1 MYEAMDREI
10 QQMREREREGEMQ
23 IKRTKLAGDFKT
35 PQKSRTRI
43 VPEVWEELASR
54 RDHNLNV

>member
-1 MYEAMDREI
+1 
-10 QQMREREREGEMQ
+10 MREREREGEMQ